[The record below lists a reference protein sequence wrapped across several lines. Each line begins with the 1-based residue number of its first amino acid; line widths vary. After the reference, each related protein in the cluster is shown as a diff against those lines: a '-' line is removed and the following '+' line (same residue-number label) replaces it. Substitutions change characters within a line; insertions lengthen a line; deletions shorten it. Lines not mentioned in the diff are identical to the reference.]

1 MDEGRQREEKEEK
14 MNLKS
19 LLTNHY
25 HYWSIPHKRRSD
37 RQLIRIC
44 YECGAEREIKIDL
57 CPVWVPT
64 DADRQDRQMNAAISP
79 E

>member
-1 MDEGRQREEKEEK
+1 MI
-14 MNLKS
+14 LLS

-25 HYWSIPHKRRSD
+25 HYWGIPHKRGSGQ
-37 RQLIRIC
+37 QLIQIC

-64 DADRQDRQMNAAISP
+64 DADWQDRQMIAAISP
-79 E
+79 EQNEPQ